1 MREEEVM
8 YILSPDVTEDERE
21 KENLIIQKHIKEHK
35 GKPIKIEKWGEK
47 RLAYKMK
54 GKSTGFYYLLTLE
67 ADKDCLKNLDT
78 MMKENN
84 MVLNHMIM

>member
-1 MREEEVM
+1 MKEEEVI

-21 KENLIIQKHIKEHK
+21 KENLIIKKHIKKHK

-67 ADKDCLKNLDT
+67 ADNDCLKNLDT

>member
-1 MREEEVM
+1 MKEQEIM
-8 YILSPDVTEDERE
+8 YILSPEVTEDERE
-21 KENLIIQKHIKEHK
+21 KENLVIQKYIRQQK
-35 GKPIKIEKWGEK
+35 GKPLKIAKWGEK

-54 GKSTGFYYLLTLE
+54 GQATGFYYLLTLE
-67 ADKDCLKNLDT
+67 ADNECLKNLDT

>member
-1 MREEEVM
+1 MKEQEIM
-8 YILSPDVTEDERE
+8 YILSPETTEDERE
-21 KENLIIQKHIKEHK
+21 KENINIQKYIRQQK
-35 GKPIKIEKWGEK
+35 GKPLKIEKWGEK

-67 ADKDCLKNLDT
+67 ADNDCLKNLDT